1 MPVTEERIFLPSNCA
16 PEFAKVAPSQVRR
29 SKFDFMTDTSLLSRP
44 ADATASAAAGGTEP
58 FSRAGQSVV
67 TVVADVA
74 RSSKTSGSRARG
86 LTWRSFALPW
96 LLPLGLLLVW
106 QFLSATGIISTA
118 IVPAPSDIWDAAR
131 QLAERGELQHDILV
145 SLRRVAI
152 GFSIGALGGLLFG
165 LAVGLFEPLH
175 DLFDRSLQMIRTI
188 PHLALVPLMILWFGI
203 GEEPRLILVAM
214 GSLFPV
220 YINTVGG
227 IRNVDPKLIE
237 LGKSYGLGRAELVWS
252 IILPAAL
259 QPILVGMRYA
269 LGVAWLTLV
278 VGETIA
284 SRDGVGYLV
293 QNARELLRIDIIV
306 LAIVLYAIAGWLSD
320 LVTRLIERRLLRW
333 HPNYAD
339 RVKA

>member
-1 MPVTEERIFLPSNCA
+1 MAS
-16 PEFAKVAPSQVRR
+16 SQVRR
-29 SKFDFMTDTSLLSRP
+29 SKFDFMTDASLLSRP
-44 ADATASAAAGGTEP
+44 ADAAAALAAGRTESIP
-58 FSRAGQSVV
+58 RAGEPVV

-74 RSSKTSGSRARG
+74 RPSEMSGSRVRR
-86 LTWRSFALPW
+86 LTWRSFVLPW
-96 LLPLGLLLVW
+96 LLPFGLLLVW
-106 QFLSATGIISTA
+106 QFLSATGIVSTA

-131 QLAERGELQHDILV
+131 QLAGRGELQHDILV

-165 LAVGLFEPLH
+165 LAVGLFEPMH

-203 GEEPRLILVAM
+203 GEEPRLILVAT

>member
-1 MPVTEERIFLPSNCA
+1 
-16 PEFAKVAPSQVRR
+16 
-29 SKFDFMTDTSLLSRP
+29 MTDASLLSRP
-44 ADATASAAAGGTEP
+44 ADATAAPAAGRTEP
-58 FSRAGQSVV
+58 FSRAGESVV

-74 RSSKTSGSRARG
+74 HPSEISGSRARG
-86 LTWRSFALPW
+86 LTWRSFVLPW
-96 LLPLGLLLVW
+96 LLPFGLLLVW
-106 QFLSATGIISTA
+106 QLLSVTGIVSTA
-118 IVPAPSDIWDAAR
+118 IVPPPSDIWEAAR

-175 DLFDRSLQMIRTI
+175 DLIDRSLQMIRTI

>member
-1 MPVTEERIFLPSNCA
+1 
-16 PEFAKVAPSQVRR
+16 
-29 SKFDFMTDTSLLSRP
+29 MTDASLLSGP
-44 ADATASAAAGGTEP
+44 ADKKTAPAAGRTEP
-58 FSRAGQSVV
+58 FLRAGESVV
-67 TVVADVA
+67 TVVADVS
-74 RSSKTSGSRARG
+74 RLSKAAGLHQRG
-86 LTWRSFALPW
+86 LAWRSVVLPW
-96 LLPLGLLLVW
+96 FLPLGLLLVW
-106 QFLSATGIISTA
+106 QFLSATGIVSTA

-131 QLAERGELQHDILV
+131 QLAKRGELQHDILV

-152 GFSIGALGGLLFG
+152 GFSIGALSGLLFG
-165 LAVGLFEPLH
+165 LAVGLFELLH

-237 LGKSYGLGRAELVWS
+237 LGRSYGLGRAELVWS

-306 LAIVLYAIAGWLSD
+306 LAIILYAIAGWLSD

-333 HPNYAD
+333 HPSYAD

>member
-1 MPVTEERIFLPSNCA
+1 
-16 PEFAKVAPSQVRR
+16 
-29 SKFDFMTDTSLLSRP
+29 
-44 ADATASAAAGGTEP
+44 
-58 FSRAGQSVV
+58 
-67 TVVADVA
+67 
-74 RSSKTSGSRARG
+74 
-86 LTWRSFALPW
+86 
-96 LLPLGLLLVW
+96 
-106 QFLSATGIISTA
+106 
-118 IVPAPSDIWDAAR
+118 
-131 QLAERGELQHDILV
+131 
-145 SLRRVAI
+145 
-152 GFSIGALGGLLFG
+152 
-165 LAVGLFEPLH
+165 
-175 DLFDRSLQMIRTI
+175 RSLQMIRTI

-237 LGKSYGLGRAELVWS
+237 LGRSYGLGPVELVWS

-259 QPILVGMRYA
+259 QPILVGIRYA

-284 SRDGVGYLV
+284 SRDGIGYLV

-306 LAIVLYAIAGWLSD
+306 LAIILYAIAGWLSD
-320 LVTRLIERRLLRW
+320 FVTRLIERRLLRW

-339 RVKA
+339 RGKA

>member
-1 MPVTEERIFLPSNCA
+1 M
-16 PEFAKVAPSQVRR
+16 APSQVRR
-29 SKFDFMTDTSLLSRP
+29 SKFYFMTDASLLSRP
-44 ADATASAAAGGTEP
+44 ADATASPAAGRTESFP
-58 FSRAGQSVV
+58 RAGESVV

-74 RSSKTSGSRARG
+74 RPSEMSGSRGRG
-86 LTWRSFALPW
+86 LTWRSFFLPW
-96 LLPLGLLLVW
+96 LLPFGLFLVW
-106 QFLSATGIISTA
+106 QFLSATGIVSTA
-118 IVPAPSDIWDAAR
+118 IVPAPSDIWEAAR

-152 GFSIGALGGLLFG
+152 GFSLGALGGLLFG
-165 LAVGLFEPLH
+165 LAVGLFEPVH

-237 LGKSYGLGRAELVWS
+237 LGKSYGLGRVELVWS

-306 LAIVLYAIAGWLSD
+306 LAIILYAIAGWLSD

-333 HPNYAD
+333 HPNYVD

>member
-1 MPVTEERIFLPSNCA
+1 
-16 PEFAKVAPSQVRR
+16 
-29 SKFDFMTDTSLLSRP
+29 MTDASLISRS
-44 ADATASAAAGGTEP
+44 ADATAALADPRTGSIP
-58 FSRAGQSVV
+58 RAGEVVV
-67 TVVADVA
+67 TVVADIA
-74 RSSKTSGSRARG
+74 HLSEKSSSRGRG
-86 LTWRSFALPW
+86 FAWRSFLLPW
-96 LLPLGLLLVW
+96 LLPLGLLLIW
-106 QFLSATGIISTA
+106 QFLSATGIVSTA
-118 IVPAPSDIWDAAR
+118 IVPAPSDIWEAAR

-152 GFSIGALGGLLFG
+152 GFSIGAIGGLLFG
-165 LAVGLFEPLH
+165 LAVGLFEPVH

-227 IRNVDPKLIE
+227 IRNVDPKLVE

-320 LVTRLIERRLLRW
+320 FITRLIERRLLRW

>member
-1 MPVTEERIFLPSNCA
+1 M
-16 PEFAKVAPSQVRR
+16 
-29 SKFDFMTDTSLLSRP
+29 
-44 ADATASAAAGGTEP
+44 
-58 FSRAGQSVV
+58 
-67 TVVADVA
+67 
-74 RSSKTSGSRARG
+74 
-86 LTWRSFALPW
+86 
-96 LLPLGLLLVW
+96 
-106 QFLSATGIISTA
+106 
-118 IVPAPSDIWDAAR
+118 PAPLDIWNAAR

-152 GFSIGALGGLLFG
+152 GFSIGAASGLLLG
-165 LAVGLFEPLH
+165 LVVGLFVAAR
-175 DLFDRSLQMIRTI
+175 DLLDRSLQMVRTI

-203 GEEPRLILVAM
+203 GEVPRLILVAM

-237 LGKSYGLGRAELVWS
+237 LGRCYGLGRAELVWS

-259 QPILVGMRYA
+259 QPILVGIRYA

-293 QNARELLRIDIIV
+293 QNARELLRIDIIM
-306 LAIVLYAIAGWLSD
+306 LAIILYAIAGWLSD
-320 LVTRLIERRLLRW
+320 LITRLIEQRLLRW

-339 RVKA
+339 RGAP

>member
-1 MPVTEERIFLPSNCA
+1 
-16 PEFAKVAPSQVRR
+16 
-29 SKFDFMTDTSLLSRP
+29 MTDASLLSRP
-44 ADATASAAAGGTEP
+44 ADAAAAALAAGRTETLP
-58 FSRAGQSVV
+58 RASEPVV

-74 RSSKTSGSRARG
+74 GPSETAGSRVRG
-86 LTWRSFALPW
+86 LAWRSLLLPW

-106 QFLSATGIISTA
+106 QFLSATGILSTA

-131 QLAERGELQHDILV
+131 QLAARGELQHDILV

-152 GFSIGALGGLLFG
+152 GFSIGALGGLQLG
-165 LAVGLFEPLH
+165 LAVGLFESLH
-175 DLFDRSLQMIRTI
+175 DLLDRSLQMIRTI

-203 GEEPRLILVAM
+203 GEEPRLVLVAM

-227 IRNVDPKLIE
+227 IRNVDPKLVE
-237 LGKSYGLGRAELVWS
+237 LGKSYGLGRAELIWS

-306 LAIVLYAIAGWLSD
+306 LAIILYAIAGWLSD

>member
-1 MPVTEERIFLPSNCA
+1 M
-16 PEFAKVAPSQVRR
+16 APSQVRR
-29 SKFDFMTDTSLLSRP
+29 SKFDLMTDASLLSRP
-44 ADATASAAAGGTEP
+44 ADATVSASAGRTESFP
-58 FSRAGQSVV
+58 RGREPVV
-67 TVVADVA
+67 TVVADVE
-74 RSSKTSGSRARG
+74 RPSETSGSRARG
-86 LTWRSFALPW
+86 LTWRSLFLPW
-96 LLPLGLLLVW
+96 LLPFGLLLVW
-106 QFLSATGIISTA
+106 QLLSATGVVSTA

-152 GFSIGALGGLLFG
+152 GFSIGAFGGLLLG
-165 LAVGLFEPLH
+165 LAVGLFEPVH

-227 IRNVDPKLIE
+227 IRNVDPKLVE
-237 LGKSYGLGRAELVWS
+237 LGKSYDLGRAELVWS

-306 LAIVLYAIAGWLSD
+306 LAIILYAIAGWLSD
-320 LVTRLIERRLLRW
+320 LITRVIEGRLLRW

-339 RVKA
+339 RVKG

>member
-1 MPVTEERIFLPSNCA
+1 
-16 PEFAKVAPSQVRR
+16 
-29 SKFDFMTDTSLLSRP
+29 MTDASLISRP
-44 ADATASAAAGGTEP
+44 AGITPALTGARAAPPIRVGED
-58 FSRAGQSVV
+58 VV
-67 TVVADVA
+67 TVVADIAA
-74 RSSKTSGSRARG
+74 RAESSGSGAYRPR
-86 LTWRSFALPW
+86 WRPLALPW
-96 LLPLGLLLVW
+96 LLPLGLLAVW
-106 QFLSATGIISTA
+106 QFLSAKGIVSTA

-152 GFSIGALGGLLFG
+152 GFSIGALAGLIFG
-165 LAVGLFEPLH
+165 VAVGLFELVH
-175 DLFDRSLQMIRTI
+175 ELLDRSLQMIRTI

-259 QPILVGMRYA
+259 QPILVGIRYA

-306 LAIVLYAIAGWLSD
+306 LAIMLYAIAGWLSD

-333 HPNYAD
+333 HPNYAGGA
-339 RVKA
+339 KP